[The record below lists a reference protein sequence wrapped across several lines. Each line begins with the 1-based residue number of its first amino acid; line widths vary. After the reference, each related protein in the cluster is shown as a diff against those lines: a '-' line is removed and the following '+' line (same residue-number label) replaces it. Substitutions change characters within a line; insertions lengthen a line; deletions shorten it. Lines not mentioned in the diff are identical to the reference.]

1 MKIALN
7 ACCFFAMGATLASG
21 GITWN
26 EWQSFVVL
34 VLAAAIATISEIME

>member
-7 ACCFFAMGATLASG
+7 ACCYMAMGATLASG

-26 EWQSFVVL
+26 EWQSFVVIG
-34 VLAAAIATISEIME
+34 LAAAVATISENMK